1 MYNNEQYNTLKKTK
15 KTSADIN
22 LCIVLNEYYND
33 RLATFPLIHYN
44 CENFLF
50 IKSTNY
56 SGVPLVVIT
65 FHQMYFKIF
74 FYIICNFY
82 ACI

>member
-44 CENFLF
+44 CENF
-50 IKSTNY
+50 
-56 SGVPLVVIT
+56 
-65 FHQMYFKIF
+65 
-74 FYIICNFY
+74 
-82 ACI
+82 